1 MAYSTSTPP
10 ALMAGFTHDMAKVW
24 VHQSADAAAAADT
37 AGFITNGDAL
47 GMKVGDI
54 VWHRNTATGIVTLH
68 AVQSVTA
75 GGSID
80 LFDAGATITAD
91 TD

>member
-1 MAYSTSTPP
+1 MAYSTSAPP
-10 ALMAGFTHDMAKVW
+10 MLISGFNGEGAKVW
-24 VHQSADAAAAADT
+24 THQSADAAAAADT

-54 VWHRNTATGIVTLH
+54 VYHRNTGTGIVTIH

-75 GGSID
+75 GGSVD
-80 LFDAGATITAD
+80 LFDAGATITTD

>member
-10 ALMAGFTHDMAKVW
+10 MLISGFNGEGPKIW
-24 VHQSADAAAAADT
+24 SYKSADATATVNT
-37 AGFITNGDAL
+37 AGYISNGDAL
-47 GMKVGDI
+47 GMKVGDLVI
-54 VWHRNTATGIVTLH
+54 AHDTATPTITIL

-75 GGSID
+75 GGAVD
-80 LFDAGATITAD
+80 LFDAGATISTD